1 MSLFR
6 SEVQQAQSAQWLGT
20 VRLTRPLSFTTIT
33 LAAIGIAALLAAFAA
48 WGEVNRKSKV
58 SGLLVPL
65 GGLLNIT
72 APVSGVLGELHMT
85 EGSTV
90 PAAAV
95 LAIINTERQSNL
107 SGGALNAAPS
117 GQPTVGAPSL
127 LAEQQIA
134 LRQQSLAAER
144 SLRQLQT
151 TQREQVLTDR
161 MSTLAAQGRQS
172 QEELALQRSRVA
184 LAQKSV
190 ARYTQL
196 AQEGFMSDIQLQA
209 KQEEL
214 IDATAR
220 LQSLERSRLALQ
232 QDSQALAGERAAL
245 KNQLANDTAQI
256 ERSQSTL
263 AQESSENATR
273 KSVVITAPSLAADLT
288 APLIN
293 TPLNAAPVTATA
305 AGSASGATI
314 TLAKTAT
321 ALAGNT
327 ATSAAAATAYKVTAL
342 SVRTGQAVQA
352 GQTIATLVP
361 ITAAS
366 TQGRQSSQA
375 IALEAHLF
383 APSRTAGF
391 LQPGQTVY
399 LRYAAY
405 PYQKFGLHTGRIT
418 AISDTPFAANELP
431 PNLAS
436 QLMAQN
442 QGSKALYRINV
453 QLDAQSITSYGNA
466 IQLKPGLTLEAD
478 VLQERR
484 KVWEWA
490 LEPLLAARANAKIL
504 NSDLKPNRGGD
515 KVE

>member
-6 SEVQQAQSAQWLGT
+6 PEVQQAQSAQWLGT

-33 LAAIGIAALLAAFAA
+33 LAALGIAALLAAFAT

-58 SGLLVPL
+58 SGLLVPQ

-85 EGSTV
+85 EGSMV

-107 SGGALNAAPS
+107 SSNPLGSTLNAAASGPS
-117 GQPTVGAPSL
+117 TVGEPSL
-127 LAEQQIA
+127 LAQQQIE

-161 MSTLAAQGRQS
+161 ITTLAAQSRQS
-172 QEELALQRSRVA
+172 QEELTLQRSRVA

-190 ARYTQL
+190 ERYTQL
-196 AQEGFMSDIQLQA
+196 AKEGFMSDIQLQA

-245 KNQLANDTAQI
+245 KNQLASDTAQI

-273 KSVVITAPSLAADLT
+273 KSVVITAPSLAF
-288 APLIN
+288 
-293 TPLNAAPVTATA
+293 
-305 AGSASGATI
+305 ASTHLVASSVANLSMPGVPSSLGGATI
-314 TLAKTAT
+314 TRAVAT
-321 ALAGNT
+321 AAPPI
-327 ATSAAAATAYKVTAL
+327 ATAYKVTAL
-342 SVRTGQAVQA
+342 SVRPGQAVQA

-361 ITAAS
+361 VALSVNGKQASQTITV
-366 TQGRQSSQA
+366 
-375 IALEAHLF
+375 EAHLF

-391 LQPGQTVY
+391 LKPGQTVY

-442 QGSKALYRINV
+442 QGSEALYRINV

-504 NSDLKPNRGGD
+504 SSTK
-515 KVE
+515 

>member
-6 SEVQQAQSAQWLGT
+6 PEVQQAQSAQWLGT

-33 LAAIGIAALLAAFAA
+33 VAAVGIAALLAVFAT

-58 SGLLVPL
+58 SGLLVPQ

-85 EGSTV
+85 EGSMV

-107 SGGALNAAPS
+107 SGNLTAGTLNTSGSTKAPGPS
-117 GQPTVGAPSL
+117 TVGEPSL
-127 LAEQQIA
+127 LAQQQIE

-161 MSTLAAQGRQS
+161 ITTLAAQSRQS

-190 ARYTQL
+190 ERYTQL
-196 AQEGFMSDIQLQA
+196 AKEGFMSDIQLQA

-220 LQSLERSRLALQ
+220 QQSLERSRLALQ
-232 QDSQALAGERAAL
+232 QDSQALAGERTAL

-273 KSVVITAPSLAADLT
+273 KSVVITAPNLTTIVLPSVADR
-288 APLIN
+288 
-293 TPLNAAPVTATA
+293 
-305 AGSASGATI
+305 AGDATI
-314 TLAKTAT
+314 TRAVAT
-321 ALAGNT
+321 PVQPQP
-327 ATSAAAATAYKVTAL
+327 AATAYKVTAL
-342 SVRTGQAVQA
+342 SVRPGQAVQS

-361 ITAAS
+361 VAANKAIT
-366 TQGRQSSQA
+366 
-375 IALEAHLF
+375 LEAHLF

-391 LQPGQTVY
+391 LQAGQTVY

-405 PYQKFGLHTGRIT
+405 PYQKFGLHTGSIT

-442 QGSKALYRINV
+442 QSNEALYRINV
-453 QLDAQSITSYGNA
+453 RLDAQSITSYGDA

-490 LEPLLAARANAKIL
+490 LEPLLAARANAKVL

-515 KVE
+515 KAE

>member
-6 SEVQQAQSAQWLGT
+6 PEVQLAQSAQWLGT

-33 LAAIGIAALLAAFAA
+33 LAALGIAALLATFAT

-58 SGLLVPL
+58 SGLLVPQ

-72 APVSGVLGELHMT
+72 APVSGVLGELRMA
-85 EGSTV
+85 EGDTV

-107 SGGALNAAPS
+107 VGAQDQAAGPGIS
-117 GQPTVGAPSL
+117 TVGEPSL
-127 LAEQQIA
+127 LAAQQIA
-134 LRQQSLAAER
+134 LRQQSLQAER

-151 TQREQVLTDR
+151 TQREQALTDR
-161 MSTLAAQGRQS
+161 ITTLAAQSRQA
-172 QEELALQRSRVA
+172 QEELTLQRSRVA

-190 ARYTQL
+190 ERYTQL
-196 AQEGFMSDIQLQA
+196 AKEGFMSDIQLQA

-220 LQSLERSRLALQ
+220 QQSLERSRLALQ
-232 QDSQALAGERAAL
+232 LDSQALAGERAAL
-245 KNQLANDTAQI
+245 KNQLATDSAQI
-256 ERSQSTL
+256 DRNQSTL

-273 KSVVITAPSLAADLT
+273 KSTVITAPSAVAS
-288 APLIN
+288 N
-293 TPLNAAPVTATA
+293 TNGATNTTA
-305 AGSASGATI
+305 AG
-314 TLAKTAT
+314 
-321 ALAGNT
+321 
-327 ATSAAAATAYKVTAL
+327 YKVTAL
-342 SVRTGQAVQA
+342 HVRLGQAVQA

-361 ITAAS
+361 V
-366 TQGRQSSQA
+366 QGNQP
-375 IALEAHLF
+375 IAVEAHLF

-391 LQPGQTVY
+391 LKTGQTVY

-405 PYQKFGLHTGRIT
+405 PYQKFGLHSGSIT
-418 AISDTPFAANELP
+418 AVSDTPFASNELP
-431 PNLAS
+431 PNLAA

-442 QGSKALYRINV
+442 GSNEALYRISV
-453 QLDAQSITSYGNA
+453 TLDAQSISSYGDA
-466 IQLKPGLTLEAD
+466 IALKPGMTLEAD

-490 LEPLLAARANAKIL
+490 LEPLLAARANAQVFS
-504 NSDLKPNRGGD
+504 SDLKPNRGGN

>member
-6 SEVQQAQSAQWLGT
+6 PEVQQAQSAQWLGT
-20 VRLTRPLSFTTIT
+20 VRLTRPLSFTAIT
-33 LAAIGIAALLAAFAA
+33 LAALGIAALLAAFAT

-58 SGLLVPL
+58 SGLLVPQ

-72 APVSGVLGELHMT
+72 APVSGVLGHLRMA
-85 EGSTV
+85 EGDTV
-90 PAAAV
+90 QAAAV

-107 SGGALNAAPS
+107 VGAKDAGTGIGAS
-117 GQPTVGAPSL
+117 TVGEPSL
-127 LAEQQIA
+127 LAAQQIA
-134 LRQQSLAAER
+134 LRQQSLQAER
-144 SLRQLQT
+144 SLRQLQS
-151 TQREQVLTDR
+151 TQREQALTDR
-161 MSTLAAQGRQS
+161 ITTLAAQSRQA

-190 ARYTQL
+190 ERYTQL
-196 AQEGFMSDIQLQA
+196 AKEGFMSDIQLQA

-220 LQSLERSRLALQ
+220 QQSLERSRLALQ
-232 QDSQALAGERAAL
+232 QDSQALMGERTAL
-245 KNQLANDTAQI
+245 KGQLASDTAQI

-273 KSVVITAPSLAADLT
+273 KSVVITAPSLA
-288 APLIN
+288 
-293 TPLNAAPVTATA
+293 VMTATH
-305 AGSASGATI
+305 ASNTGGATI
-314 TLAKTAT
+314 TLAKATTAP
-321 ALAGNT
+321 
-327 ATSAAAATAYKVTAL
+327 AAATAYKVTAL
-342 SVRTGQAVQA
+342 SVRPGQAVQA

-361 ITAAS
+361 VAMGISGLAGQVGQANAS
-366 TQGRQSSQA
+366 TQA
-375 IALEAHLF
+375 ITVEAHLF

-405 PYQKFGLHTGRIT
+405 PYQKFGLHTGHIT
-418 AISDTPFAANELP
+418 AVSDTPFAANELP

-442 QGSKALYRINV
+442 QGSEALYRINV
-453 QLDAQSITSYGNA
+453 QLDDQAIRTYGQA
-466 IQLKPGLTLEAD
+466 IALKPGLTLEAD

-490 LEPLLAARANAKIL
+490 LEPLLAARANAKVL
-504 NSDLKPNRGGD
+504 NSDLKPLNGSTSPESPTTSSTS
-515 KVE
+515 K

>member
-6 SEVQQAQSAQWLGT
+6 PEVQQAQSAQWLGT

-33 LAAIGIAALLAAFAA
+33 LAALGIAALLAAFAT

-58 SGLLVPL
+58 SGLLVPQ

-72 APVSGVLGELHMT
+72 APVSGVLSELRMA
-85 EGSTV
+85 EGDTV

-107 SGGALNAAPS
+107 VGAIDTNAS
-117 GQPTVGAPSL
+117 TVGEPSL
-127 LAEQQIA
+127 LAAQQIA
-134 LRQQSLAAER
+134 LRQQSLQAER

-151 TQREQVLTDR
+151 TQREQALTDR
-161 MSTLAAQGRQS
+161 ITTLAAQSRQA
-172 QEELALQRSRVA
+172 QEELTLQRSRVA

-190 ARYTQL
+190 ERYTQL
-196 AQEGFMSDIQLQA
+196 AKEGFMSDIQLQA

-220 LQSLERSRLALQ
+220 QQSLERSRLALQ
-232 QDSQALAGERAAL
+232 QDSQALMGERTAL
-245 KNQLANDTAQI
+245 KGQLASDTAQI

-273 KSVVITAPSLAADLT
+273 KSVVITAPSLAFASTHLV
-288 APLIN
+288 AGSVANLSMPGV
-293 TPLNAAPVTATA
+293 PSSPGAATITRAVATA
-305 AGSASGATI
+305 APPI
-314 TLAKTAT
+314 
-321 ALAGNT
+321 
-327 ATSAAAATAYKVTAL
+327 ATAYKVTAL
-342 SVRTGQAVQA
+342 SVRPGQAVQA

-361 ITAAS
+361 VATGAS
-366 TQGRQSSQA
+366 GLAGQANASSQA
-375 IALEAHLF
+375 ITVEAHLF

-391 LQPGQTVY
+391 LKPGQTVY

-405 PYQKFGLHTGRIT
+405 PYQKFGLHTGHIT
-418 AISDTPFAANELP
+418 AVSDTPFAANELP

-442 QGSKALYRINV
+442 QGSEALYRINV
-453 QLDAQSITSYGNA
+453 QLDDQAIRTYGQA
-466 IQLKPGLTLEAD
+466 IVLKPGLTLEAD

-490 LEPLLAARANAKIL
+490 LEPLLAARANAKVL
-504 NSDLKPNRGGD
+504 NSDLKHPTSPTPSTAA
-515 KVE
+515 K